1 MDIAL
6 FLSANATVKSAV
18 IAADIV
24 VSVAAVG
31 VVVVVAVV
39 VAVLRV
45 LPALC
50 LPQLLSFLSSYP
62 PCPALSGGLANKFQ

>member
-31 VVVVVAVV
+31 VVVVAVV

-45 LPALC
+45 LPFLC
-50 LPQLLSFLSSYP
+50 LPLLLSFLSSYP